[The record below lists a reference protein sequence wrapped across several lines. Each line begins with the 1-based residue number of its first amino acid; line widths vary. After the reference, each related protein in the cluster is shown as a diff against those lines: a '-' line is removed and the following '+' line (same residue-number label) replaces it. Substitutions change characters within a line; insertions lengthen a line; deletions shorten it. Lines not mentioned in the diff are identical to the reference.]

1 MNYLERFDKVTEA
14 KCKKMKSF
22 KNLALTNLA
31 SGKIHTN
38 AAGDLVAN
46 MPMTRKQLV
55 NVLKSNGLTE
65 AGVSS
70 FLGNKTEE
78 ILASINN
85 INLDAQSLNNVL
97 QANPSVLQ
105 GFATPQ
111 GRVQQRYGGS
121 GIATNYVAPFQG
133 RLEQTGTSELDL
145 LFTPQEM
152 LSPFGFTITPNR
164 MAQANY
170 TGFRPHWIAEMQAE
184 EADYPYNQS
193 EGFDRMT
200 SVLGRNL
207 LLGRTNT
214 AEPSSSGT
222 NVFSFPPLY
231 EVVPPITS
239 SQASPVF
246 AEVVEQDVLSMF

>member
-22 KNLALTNLA
+22 KNVALTNIA
-31 SGKIHTN
+31 SGRVHTN

-65 AGVSS
+65 AGVST

-85 INLDAQSLNNVL
+85 IKLDAQSLNNVL

-111 GRVQQRYGGS
+111 GRIQQRYSGS
-121 GIATNYVAPFQG
+121 GIATNYVAPFQ
-133 RLEQTGTSELDL
+133 QTESSEINLVLSPDDMVR
-145 LFTPQEM
+145 FTMMPQQATAFQEM
-152 LSPFGFTITPNR
+152 QL
-164 MAQANY
+164 
-170 TGFRPHWIAEMQAE
+170 E
-184 EADYPYNQS
+184 EADYPYPNES
-193 EGFDRMT
+193 EGYNRMT
-200 SVLGRNL
+200 SVLGRNI
-207 LLGRTNT
+207 LLGRTNA
-214 AEPSSSGT
+214 AEPSSSRT
-222 NVFSFPPLY
+222 NVVSFPNTPIRRPLFGHSM
-231 EVVPPITS
+231 ITRA
-239 SQASPVF
+239 QAAPVY
-246 AEVVEQDVLSMF
+246 AEVEEEDSD

>member
-22 KNLALTNLA
+22 KNLAQTNLA

-133 RLEQTGTSELDL
+133 RLEQTGTS
-145 LFTPQEM
+145 
-152 LSPFGFTITPNR
+152 TPNR

-170 TGFRPHWIAEMQAE
+170 TGFRPHWIEEMQAE